1 MRRNKAGPS
10 LDALIAQAHDESE
23 RGDLAA
29 AEATYRKALAL
40 APDHLG
46 VCTLLGLLLV
56 DRDAPDDAID
66 LLERVR
72 DQAPDFPPVHL
83 ALGTAYAA
91 AGHDALAVTAMETA
105 IKLDTSSTVPL
116 ERLAKHHIRSGRTR
130 EAIGLLRRIVRR
142 DPSHAQAPFLLA
154 GLTGDRGT
162 TRVDAPPPE
171 LIAELF
177 DTYATSF
184 EQHLTEKLAYNVPK
198 ELVTLLAPNPGLSVL
213 DLGCGTGLAGVEL
226 RPFAQT
232 LVGSDLSPRMV
243 SRAKQRG
250 LYDQLYCEDL
260 ISTLERAR
268 DVDLVVA
275 ADVFIY
281 VGALEPTFAACA
293 KALRPGGLLAFSV
306 EHSEHDDLVL
316 QPTLRYAHADPYL
329 RRLATAHGFAVERT
343 APSVLRV
350 DNGTPVNGQLLVL
363 RRTA

>member
-1 MRRNKAGPS
+1 MRRTKAGPS
-10 LDALIAQAHDESE
+10 VDALLAQAAAQTE

-29 AEATYRKALAL
+29 AEASYRKALSL

-46 VCTLLGLLLV
+46 VCTLLGMLLV
-56 DRDAPDDAID
+56 DRDRPDEAID

-72 DQAPDFPPVHL
+72 EEAPDFPPVHL

-91 AGHDALAVTAMETA
+91 AGHDELAVAAMEMA
-105 IKLDTSSTVPL
+105 IKLDTASTVPL

-130 EAIGLLRRIVRR
+130 EAIGLLRRILRR
-142 DPSHAQAPFLLA
+142 DPAHAQAPFLLA
-154 GLTGDRGT
+154 GLTGDHST
-162 TRVDAPPPE
+162 ARVDAPPPE

-198 ELVTLLAPNPGLSVL
+198 ELVALVAPAPGLSIL
-213 DLGCGTGLAGVEL
+213 DLGCGTGLAGLEL
-226 RPFAQT
+226 RPFARR

-243 SRAKQRG
+243 VRAKQRG
-250 LYDQLYCEDL
+250 IYDELHAEDL
-260 ISTLERAR
+260 VATLGRAR

-293 KALRPGGLLAFSV
+293 TALAPGGVLAFSV
-306 EHSEHDDLVL
+306 EGGEGDFAL
-316 QPTLRYAHADPYL
+316 QPTLRYAHSEAYI
-329 RRLATAHGFAVERT
+329 RRLADAHGFTVERT
-343 APSVLRV
+343 APSLLRI
-350 DNGTPVNGQLLVL
+350 DNGKPVNGTLLVL
-363 RRTA
+363 RRP